1 MQSHIGHIQ
10 FNVEAANLPFYRD
23 LTAFLGWQA
32 LYDTAEFIGVADP
45 NGTSLWFIGYVKPVS
60 NDYDGPGLNH
70 LAFSVPAQADVDAAA
85 AFLTARGVQH
95 LFETP
100 RHRPDF
106 AHGEGQHLLPG
117 DVRIAGP
124 YPVRD
129 RLHRAER
136 AAGRPDGFGLN

>member
-10 FNVEAANLPFYRD
+10 FNVEASNLPFYRD
-23 LTAFLGWQA
+23 LTAFLGWQT

-45 NGTSLWFIGYVKPVS
+45 SGTSLWFIGYVKPVS

-85 AFLTARGVQH
+85 AFLTARGVAH

-106 AHGEGQHLLPG
+106 AHGEDTTYYQVMFESP
-117 DVRIAGP
+117 DRILFEIVYTGP
-124 YPVRD
+124 KD
-129 RLHRAER
+129 RE
-136 AAGRPDGFGLN
+136 

>member
-23 LTAFLGWQA
+23 LTAFLGWQT
-32 LYDTAEFIGVADP
+32 LYDTAEFIGVADQS
-45 NGTSLWFIGYVKPVS
+45 GTSLWFIGYVKPVS

-85 AFLTARGVQH
+85 AFLTARGVAA
-95 LFETP
+95 LVRDAAASPGLRP
-100 RHRPDF
+100 RRGH
-106 AHGEGQHLLPG
+106 HLLPG

-124 YPVRD
+124 HPVRD
-129 RLHRAER
+129 RLYRAER
-136 AAGRPDGFGLN
+136 QQVGRMGSV